1 MGKRNTLRQVR
12 QIIYR
17 MKRSYGFQVDIY
29 QPNSPVINNRRT
41 GRSTIT
47 YVITRLT
54 RVVVLTALEMR
65 TFTYDLSY
73 IASNKNFT
81 YGGLFDRT
89 VRGFIFD
96 QADLPKDFKFDLN
109 DHLVYNGRRY
119 EIKEKNSVAEGYA
132 HFLLG
137 NDVAEAPDQVQHL
150 VKVFQNLG
158 VSQNAS
164 GT

>member
-1 MGKRNTLRQVR
+1 MVKRNTLRQVR
-12 QIIYR
+12 QVIYR
-17 MKRSYGFQVDIY
+17 MKRHYGFQVDIY
-29 QPNSPVINNRRT
+29 QPNSPITNDLRT
-41 GRSTIT
+41 GKTTIT

-54 RVVVLTALEMR
+54 RVVVLTDQEMR

-81 YGGLFDRT
+81 YGGFFDRT
-89 VRGFIFD
+89 IRGFIFD

-109 DHLVYNGRRY
+109 DHLVYDGRRY
-119 EIKEKNSVAEGYA
+119 EIKDKQSVAEGYA
-132 HFLLG
+132 HFILG

-158 VSQNAS
+158 VTQNAS